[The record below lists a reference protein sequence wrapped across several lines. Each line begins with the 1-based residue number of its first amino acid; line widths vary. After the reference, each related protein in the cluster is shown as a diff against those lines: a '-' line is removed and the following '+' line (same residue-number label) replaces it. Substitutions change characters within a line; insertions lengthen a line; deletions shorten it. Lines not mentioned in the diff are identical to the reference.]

1 MAPPI
6 QMHVGVEVADF
17 SDLWVQGTMFGWG
30 QDRTNPFAAVRGDK
44 LVMWPT
50 DKLLWTLVSFL
61 LHLIFQCHSFLS
73 FITNLPKIPAYSQHR
88 LCLPRTADA
97 TASSISSQ
105 CPVTLADLWAD
116 EPSKDR
122 WDNIITASAA
132 RNMNCAHSLH
142 IQVVTLGSI
151 TSLNTRDVTDSES
164 DVIRHFFW
172 NPSDT

>member
-61 LHLIFQCHSFLS
+61 LHLIYQCHSFIIHYQ
-73 FITNLPKIPAYSQHR
+73 FAENT
-88 LCLPRTADA
+88 
-97 TASSISSQ
+97 SIF
-105 CPVTLADLWAD
+105 T
-116 EPSKDR
+116 
-122 WDNIITASAA
+122 T
-132 RNMNCAHSLH
+132 
-142 IQVVTLGSI
+142 
-151 TSLNTRDVTDSES
+151 
-164 DVIRHFFW
+164 
-172 NPSDT
+172 